1 MPNLSPDLRWYWN
14 GQVWLPVPPARDQAM
29 WWTDAP
35 DWAGPVL
42 LNGLILLIPFVGQ
55 MVVYGWV
62 LAARDELRAGRNLVP
77 PAGFSYLNRG
87 VRPFLAMLVWGLYY
101 LAAMIVLG
109 AALAVVITLA
119 SVRGGLWVAAAV
131 LVGIVAALV
140 FVAMVILMH
149 AIVLPVIAV
158 AADVGIGPAISPG
171 YIREVARAYPAPVRH
186 GLAISLIGNL
196 VAAVVGTALSC
207 LLIAGT
213 FVSAATLLSLAAP
226 LVHVRVTPP
235 AAP

>member
-14 GQVWLPVPPARDQAM
+14 GQAWLPVPPARDQAM

-35 DWAGPVL
+35 DWAGPIL
-42 LNGLILLIPFVGQ
+42 LNGLILLIPVVGQ
-55 MVVYGWV
+55 MVVYGW
-62 LAARDELRAGRNLVP
+62 L

-87 VRPFLAMLVWGLYY
+87 VGPFVAMLVWGLYY
-101 LAAMIVLG
+101 LAVLIVLG

-119 SVRGGLWVAAAV
+119 SLQGGLWVAAAI
-131 LVGIVAALV
+131 LVGIIATLV
-140 FVAMVILMH
+140 FIGAVIVMN
-149 AIVLPVIAV
+149 AIAVPVLAV
-158 AADVGIGPAISPG
+158 AADVGIGAAISPG

-196 VAAVVGTALSC
+196 VAMVVGTVLSC